1 VLVLRTNSNAL
12 VNLFTSATLMPAIL
26 YAATVLLYVFTA
38 HRVRTDTRFFHLG
51 RWEWPVI
58 IGSLAWLAYE
68 LIVLIGPASFR
79 PAQGYALG
87 AIGVG
92 AVVFVVMWLLEPAA
106 MRAEPG
112 ARGEQALEAGDQ
124 PPPAT
129 GDAPA

>member
-1 VLVLRTNSNAL
+1 
-12 VNLFTSATLMPAIL
+12 M
-26 YAATVLLYVFTA
+26 FTA

-68 LIVLIGPASFR
+68 LIILIGPASFR

-87 AIGVG
+87 AIGLG

-106 MRAEPG
+106 MRSEAG
-112 ARGEQALEAGDQ
+112 ARGEEALEAGDQ
-124 PPPAT
+124 PPAAT